1 MVLLESLL
9 SELPDDCFQWLNK
22 GNNGTNDVTE
32 VMVMATP
39 DINNWIVP
47 GELVLTSLFGLSDAE
62 QESLVTGLR
71 RNRSTG
77 LIVKK
82 NDYLADVPKQV
93 IEYSKKNDLPLLEL
107 RNITYREVIKKF
119 DHLKSLDLASREKF
133 VDPQLEKDIQETF
146 RGENNPEGL
155 YRLRQR
161 LKLSVSG
168 KVRVIMT
175 QQKDFPGEEFKQLVN
190 ASETFIVNCAIGF
203 IDHNLVILAN
213 DRSEL
218 QEFKHNVS
226 EKLPNC
232 QLLSSSL
239 TSLKE
244 LHEVYRQMMNMR
256 KLVNTDHLKAPF
268 ISIDSLGVDK
278 LFISQSSRFLEKVL
292 VNSQLK
298 LLQTQQPVLFES
310 LRAYFLTN
318 QNITQAAKRL
328 FIHPKSLAYRLHKV
342 EQILDIN
349 LNDADQSLYL
359 NLTTK
364 FLALR
369 RAGFYV

>member
-1 MVLLESLL
+1 
-9 SELPDDCFQWLNK
+9 
-22 GNNGTNDVTE
+22 
-32 VMVMATP
+32 MVMATP

-342 EQILDIN
+342 EQILDVN